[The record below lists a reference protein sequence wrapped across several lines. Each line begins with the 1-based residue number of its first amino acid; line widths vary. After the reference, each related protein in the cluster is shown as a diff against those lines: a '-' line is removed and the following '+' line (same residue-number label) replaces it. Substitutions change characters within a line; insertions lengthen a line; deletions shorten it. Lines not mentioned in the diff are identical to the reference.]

1 MAKNRGIKTEDRYWD
16 AREREMKNLIQQEKF
31 LRRYDKNVKEIYRR
45 MMYDAQ
51 KEIEAFYG
59 RYASKE
65 GITISEAK
73 KRVSRM
79 DVEAFSKMAK
89 RMVEAKD
96 FSPQANAALRLYN
109 LTMKVN
115 RLELLKARIGLRL
128 VDGFDEIDKLTET
141 LLVNAGVNEFRRQAG
156 ILGESVINPE
166 QKAEAIAK
174 SSFQNANF
182 SDRIWMY
189 QDQLRNE
196 IANNLRSG
204 LIQGK
209 NSKEMARKLRRRFG
223 VSMHNASCLARTEMA
238 RVQTEAQ
245 MQSFER
251 NGYTH
256 YVFIA
261 RESACDHCAPLDGK
275 IFAVKDSR
283 PGVNAPP
290 IHPHCFCSTAAATE
304 EQTKNAERVSENNG
318 YDSRKEGEEETYHK
332 LSFDNIEEVEDWD
345 ANYHELNS
353 EIDFRA
359 SAFPC
364 ISDYS
369 EGDYL
374 FINGV
379 ERYEP
384 GSPEYVK
391 LDRVINGELSS
402 YKKKSDA
409 LSSELSRFKLNE
421 NIQVA
426 RNVKNVDFITGAG
439 SSVEEMQA
447 CIGSTYVEKGF
458 FSTTINVDGALPVGG
473 NSATKTKLYVNVPK
487 NTRGAFIRKISAH
500 PHELEFLIDK
510 GTKFKILDAG
520 EHIVQ
525 RKNHKSEIVDT
536 VERFM
541 ILEVLNGK

>member
-65 GITISEAK
+65 GITINEAK

-79 DVEAFSKMAK
+79 DVEAFGKMAK
-89 RMVEAKD
+89 HMVEAKD
-96 FSPQANAALRLYN
+96 FSPEANAALRLYN

-128 VDGFDEIDKLTET
+128 VDGFDEIDKLTEK
-141 LLVNAGVNEFRRQAG
+141 LLTNAGVDEFKRQAG

-182 SDRIWMY
+182 DDLIWMY

-196 IANNLRSG
+196 IANDLRSG
-204 LIQGK
+204 LIRGK
-209 NSKEMARKLRRRFG
+209 SSQEMARKLRKRFG
-223 VSMHNASCLARTEMA
+223 VSMYNASRLARTEMA

-275 IFAVKDSR
+275 VLEVKDIR

-290 IHPHCFCSTAAATE
+290 IHPHCFCSIAAATTEQVQAKEVAGKHIERMKKIEPKITSDLSKIAAETNAQMAGLEYRLKTEVSLARKIVKDAE
-304 EQTKNAERVSENNG
+304 EKSVSLQEADNKIRDVLRYTMLRDEKNFTDGYFATQDALIKNGYRIERVKNTWKDGTVYKGVNTIIA
-318 YDSRKEGEEETYHK
+318 DSHGNEFELQFHTRKSFEVKEGELHK
-332 LSFDNIEEVEDWD
+332 LYER
-345 ANYHELNS
+345 
-353 EIDFRA
+353 FR
-359 SAFPC
+359 
-364 ISDYS
+364 
-369 EGDYL
+369 
-374 FINGV
+374 
-379 ERYEP
+379 
-384 GSPEYVK
+384 K
-391 LDRVINGELSS
+391 LDREENLQEIAELEARMIRLSS
-402 YKKKSDA
+402 TIPNPRD
-409 LSSELSRFKLNE
+409 
-421 NIQVA
+421 I
-426 RNVKNVDFITGAG
+426 DMITDRR
-439 SSVEEMQA
+439 
-447 CIGSTYVEKGF
+447 T
-458 FSTTINVDGALPVGG
+458 
-473 NSATKTKLYVNVPK
+473 
-487 NTRGAFIRKISAH
+487 
-500 PHELEFLIDK
+500 
-510 GTKFKILDAG
+510 
-520 EHIVQ
+520 
-525 RKNHKSEIVDT
+525 
-536 VERFM
+536 
-541 ILEVLNGK
+541 

>member
-16 AREREMKNLIQQEKF
+16 AREREMKNLLQQEKF

-45 MMYDAQ
+45 MLYDAQ
-51 KEIEAFYG
+51 KEIDAFYG

-65 GITISEAK
+65 GITINEAK

-89 RMVEAKD
+89 RMVETKN

-128 VDGFDEIDKLTET
+128 VDGFDEIDKLTEA
-141 LLVNAGVNEFRRQAG
+141 LLENAGVDEFKRQAG

-166 QKAEAIAK
+166 QKAEAIAN

-196 IANNLRSG
+196 IANDLRSG

-209 NSKEMARKLRRRFG
+209 NSQEMARKLRRRFG
-223 VSMHNASCLARTEMA
+223 VSMYNASRLARTEMA

-275 IFAVKDSR
+275 IFAVKDMR

-290 IHPHCFCSTAAATE
+290 IHPHCFCSSAAATE
-304 EQTKNAERVSENNG
+304 EQIKTVVSNLLIPRTLSAAGKNYPIQLSNSKQHTKFI
-318 YDSRKEGEEETYHK
+318 EGQQIQGHVFAGAGTSVLIRDRFRLESTYHIPADEWK
-332 LSFDNIEEVEDWD
+332 KVSAIAMIVGEDKRPVKAEVHWYEAKDEKVEMKVKRYFDD
-345 ANYHELNS
+345 
-353 EIDFRA
+353 
-359 SAFPC
+359 
-364 ISDYS
+364 
-369 EGDYL
+369 EG
-374 FINGV
+374 
-379 ERYEP
+379 
-384 GSPEYVK
+384 
-391 LDRVINGELSS
+391 
-402 YKKKSDA
+402 
-409 LSSELSRFKLNE
+409 
-421 NIQVA
+421 
-426 RNVKNVDFITGAG
+426 
-439 SSVEEMQA
+439 SVQ
-447 CIGSTYVEKGF
+447 K
-458 FSTTINVDGALPVGG
+458 
-473 NSATKTKLYVNVPK
+473 
-487 NTRGAFIRKISAH
+487 
-500 PHELEFLIDK
+500 
-510 GTKFKILDAG
+510 
-520 EHIVQ
+520 
-525 RKNHKSEIVDT
+525 
-536 VERFM
+536 
-541 ILEVLNGK
+541 

>member
-1 MAKNRGIKTEDRYWD
+1 MAKNRGVKTEDRYWD
-16 AREREMKNLIQQEKF
+16 AREREMKNLLQQEKF
-31 LRRYDKNVKEIYRR
+31 LKRYDKNVKEIYRR
-45 MMYDAQ
+45 MLYDAQ
-51 KEIEAFYG
+51 KEIDAFYG

-65 GITISEAK
+65 GITINEAK

-89 RMVEAKD
+89 RMVETKD

-115 RLELLKARIGLRL
+115 RLELLKSRIGLRL

-141 LLVNAGVNEFRRQAG
+141 LLVNAGVDEFKRQAG

-196 IANNLRSG
+196 IANDLRSG

-209 NSKEMARKLRRRFG
+209 SSQEMARKLRRRFD
-223 VSMHNASCLARTEMA
+223 VSMYHASRLARTEMA

-275 IFAVKDSR
+275 IFAVKDMR

-290 IHPHCFCSTAAATE
+290 IHPHCFCSSAAATE
-304 EQTKNAERVSENNG
+304 EQIKTVVSNLLIPRTLSAAGKNYPIQLSNSKQHTKFI
-318 YDSRKEGEEETYHK
+318 EGQQIQGHVFAGAGTSVLIRDRFRLESTYHIPADEWK
-332 LSFDNIEEVEDWD
+332 KVSAIAMIVGEDKRPVKAEVHWYEAKDEKVEMKVKRYFDD
-345 ANYHELNS
+345 
-353 EIDFRA
+353 
-359 SAFPC
+359 
-364 ISDYS
+364 
-369 EGDYL
+369 EG
-374 FINGV
+374 
-379 ERYEP
+379 
-384 GSPEYVK
+384 
-391 LDRVINGELSS
+391 
-402 YKKKSDA
+402 
-409 LSSELSRFKLNE
+409 
-421 NIQVA
+421 
-426 RNVKNVDFITGAG
+426 
-439 SSVEEMQA
+439 SVQ
-447 CIGSTYVEKGF
+447 K
-458 FSTTINVDGALPVGG
+458 
-473 NSATKTKLYVNVPK
+473 
-487 NTRGAFIRKISAH
+487 
-500 PHELEFLIDK
+500 
-510 GTKFKILDAG
+510 
-520 EHIVQ
+520 
-525 RKNHKSEIVDT
+525 
-536 VERFM
+536 
-541 ILEVLNGK
+541 

>member
-31 LRRYDKNVKEIYRR
+31 LKRYDKNVKEIYRR
-45 MMYDAQ
+45 MLYDAQ
-51 KEIEAFYG
+51 KEIESFYG

-65 GITISEAK
+65 GITINEAK

-79 DVEAFSKMAK
+79 DVEAFGKMAEH
-89 RMVEAKD
+89 MVETKD
-96 FSPQANAALRLYN
+96 FSPEANAALRLYN

-141 LLVNAGVNEFRRQAG
+141 LLTNAGVDEFKRQAG

-166 QKAEAIAK
+166 QKAEAIAN

-196 IANNLRSG
+196 IANDLRSG

-209 NSKEMARKLRRRFG
+209 NSQEMARKLRRRFG
-223 VSMHNASCLARTEMA
+223 VSMYNASRLARTEMA

-275 IFAVKDSR
+275 IFAVKDMR

-290 IHPHCFCSTAAATE
+290 IHPHCFCSSAAATE
-304 EQTKNAERVSENNG
+304 EQIKTVVSNLLIPRTLSAAGKNYPIQLSNSKQHTKFI
-318 YDSRKEGEEETYHK
+318 EGQQIQGHVFAGAGTSVLIRDRFRLESTYHIPADEWK
-332 LSFDNIEEVEDWD
+332 KVSAIAMIVGEDKRPVKAEVHWYEAKDEKVEMKVKRYFDD
-345 ANYHELNS
+345 
-353 EIDFRA
+353 
-359 SAFPC
+359 
-364 ISDYS
+364 
-369 EGDYL
+369 EG
-374 FINGV
+374 
-379 ERYEP
+379 
-384 GSPEYVK
+384 
-391 LDRVINGELSS
+391 
-402 YKKKSDA
+402 
-409 LSSELSRFKLNE
+409 
-421 NIQVA
+421 
-426 RNVKNVDFITGAG
+426 
-439 SSVEEMQA
+439 SVQ
-447 CIGSTYVEKGF
+447 K
-458 FSTTINVDGALPVGG
+458 
-473 NSATKTKLYVNVPK
+473 
-487 NTRGAFIRKISAH
+487 
-500 PHELEFLIDK
+500 
-510 GTKFKILDAG
+510 
-520 EHIVQ
+520 
-525 RKNHKSEIVDT
+525 
-536 VERFM
+536 
-541 ILEVLNGK
+541 

>member
-1 MAKNRGIKTEDRYWD
+1 MGTPFHRSSLANDIILQTERINKGNRVFLYEQ
-16 AREREMKNLIQQEKF
+16 EMKNLLQQEKF

-45 MMYDAQ
+45 MLYDAQ
-51 KEIEAFYG
+51 KEIDAFYG

-79 DVEAFSKMAK
+79 DVEAFSKTAK
-89 RMVEAKD
+89 RMVETKD

-115 RLELLKARIGLRL
+115 RLELLKARIGMRL
-128 VDGFDEIDKLTET
+128 VDGFDEIDKLTEI
-141 LLVNAGVNEFRRQAG
+141 LLTNAGVDEFKRQAG

-196 IANNLRSG
+196 IANDLRSG

-209 NSKEMARKLRRRFG
+209 SSQEMARKLRRRFG
-223 VSMHNASCLARTEMA
+223 VSMYNASRLARTEMA

-275 IFAVKDSR
+275 IFAVKDIR

-290 IHPHCFCSTAAATE
+290 IHPHCFCSIAAATE
-304 EQTKNAERVSENNG
+304 EQIKTVVSNLLIPRTLSAAGKNYPIQLSNSKQHTKFI
-318 YDSRKEGEEETYHK
+318 EGQQIHGHVFAGAGTSVLIRDRFRLESTYHIPADEWK
-332 LSFDNIEEVEDWD
+332 KVSAIAMIVGEDKRPVKAEVHWYEAKDEKVEMKVKRYFDD
-345 ANYHELNS
+345 
-353 EIDFRA
+353 
-359 SAFPC
+359 
-364 ISDYS
+364 
-369 EGDYL
+369 EG
-374 FINGV
+374 
-379 ERYEP
+379 
-384 GSPEYVK
+384 
-391 LDRVINGELSS
+391 
-402 YKKKSDA
+402 
-409 LSSELSRFKLNE
+409 
-421 NIQVA
+421 
-426 RNVKNVDFITGAG
+426 
-439 SSVEEMQA
+439 SVQ
-447 CIGSTYVEKGF
+447 K
-458 FSTTINVDGALPVGG
+458 
-473 NSATKTKLYVNVPK
+473 
-487 NTRGAFIRKISAH
+487 
-500 PHELEFLIDK
+500 
-510 GTKFKILDAG
+510 
-520 EHIVQ
+520 
-525 RKNHKSEIVDT
+525 
-536 VERFM
+536 
-541 ILEVLNGK
+541 

>member
-16 AREREMKNLIQQEKF
+16 AREREMKNLVQQEKF
-31 LRRYDKNVKEIYRR
+31 LKRYDKNVKEIYRR
-45 MMYDAQ
+45 MLYDAQ
-51 KEIEAFYG
+51 KEIESFYG

-79 DVEAFSKMAK
+79 DVEAFGKMAEH
-89 RMVEAKD
+89 MVETKD
-96 FSPQANAALRLYN
+96 FSPEANAALRLYN

-141 LLVNAGVNEFRRQAG
+141 LLTNAGVDEFKRQAG

-174 SSFQNANF
+174 SSFQNATF

-196 IANNLRSG
+196 IANDLRSG

-209 NSKEMARKLRRRFG
+209 NSQEMARKLRKRFG
-223 VSMHNASCLARTEMA
+223 VSMYNASRLARTEMA

-275 IFAVKDSR
+275 VLEVKDIR

-290 IHPHCFCSTAAATE
+290 IHPHCFCSIAAATTEQVQAKEVAGKHIERMKKIEPKITADLSKIAAETNAQMAGLEYRLKTEVSLARKIVKDAE
-304 EQTKNAERVSENNG
+304 EKSVSLQEADNKIRDVLRYTMLRDEKNFTDGYFATQDALIKNGYRIERVKNTWKDGAVYKGVNTIIA
-318 YDSRKEGEEETYHK
+318 DSHGNEFELQFHTRKSFEVKEGELHK
-332 LSFDNIEEVEDWD
+332 LYERYRSLDPEENFQERAELKAKMVRLSDTIPNPNEIDNI
-345 ANYHELNS
+345 
-353 EIDFRA
+353 
-359 SAFPC
+359 
-364 ISDYS
+364 IS
-369 EGDYL
+369 
-374 FINGV
+374 
-379 ERYEP
+379 R
-384 GSPEYVK
+384 
-391 LDRVINGELSS
+391 
-402 YKKKSDA
+402 
-409 LSSELSRFKLNE
+409 
-421 NIQVA
+421 
-426 RNVKNVDFITGAG
+426 
-439 SSVEEMQA
+439 
-447 CIGSTYVEKGF
+447 ST
-458 FSTTINVDGALPVGG
+458 L
-473 NSATKTKLYVNVPK
+473 
-487 NTRGAFIRKISAH
+487 
-500 PHELEFLIDK
+500 
-510 GTKFKILDAG
+510 
-520 EHIVQ
+520 
-525 RKNHKSEIVDT
+525 
-536 VERFM
+536 
-541 ILEVLNGK
+541 

>member
-31 LRRYDKNVKEIYRR
+31 LRRYDKNVKEIYGR
-45 MMYDAQ
+45 MLYEAQ

-89 RMVEAKD
+89 RMVETKD

-115 RLELLKARIGLRL
+115 RLELLKSRIGLRL

-141 LLVNAGVNEFRRQAG
+141 LLVNAGVDEFKRQAG

-196 IANNLRSG
+196 IANDLRSG

-209 NSKEMARKLRRRFG
+209 NSQEMARKLRRRFG
-223 VSMHNASCLARTEMA
+223 VSMYNASRLARTEMA

-275 IFAVKDSR
+275 IFAVKDIR

-290 IHPHCFCSTAAATE
+290 IHPHCFCSIAAATE
-304 EQTKNAERVSENNG
+304 EQ
-318 YDSRKEGEEETYHK
+318 
-332 LSFDNIEEVEDWD
+332 I
-345 ANYHELNS
+345 
-353 EIDFRA
+353 
-359 SAFPC
+359 
-364 ISDYS
+364 
-369 EGDYL
+369 
-374 FINGV
+374 
-379 ERYEP
+379 
-384 GSPEYVK
+384 
-391 LDRVINGELSS
+391 
-402 YKKKSDA
+402 
-409 LSSELSRFKLNE
+409 
-421 NIQVA
+421 
-426 RNVKNVDFITGAG
+426 
-439 SSVEEMQA
+439 
-447 CIGSTYVEKGF
+447 
-458 FSTTINVDGALPVGG
+458 
-473 NSATKTKLYVNVPK
+473 
-487 NTRGAFIRKISAH
+487 
-500 PHELEFLIDK
+500 
-510 GTKFKILDAG
+510 
-520 EHIVQ
+520 
-525 RKNHKSEIVDT
+525 KNHRHEA
-536 VERFM
+536 
-541 ILEVLNGK
+541 